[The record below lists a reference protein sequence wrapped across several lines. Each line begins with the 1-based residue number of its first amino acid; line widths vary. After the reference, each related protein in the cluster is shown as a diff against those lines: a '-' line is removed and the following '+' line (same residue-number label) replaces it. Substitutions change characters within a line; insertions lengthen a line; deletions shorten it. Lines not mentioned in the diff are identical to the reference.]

1 MQSHIVIADDH
12 FLIRSGLRILLE
24 SEPDLRVIG
33 EAENGPRLLEILA
46 DRSCDLVI
54 LDLTMPALDG
64 GLSTLSLI
72 RQEHP
77 GVAVL
82 VLTVHKNQETIARA
96 LNLGARGYV
105 IKEEAEGIILG
116 AVRKVLSG
124 EIAISTGFSGE
135 RPGQSTGGALANQNP
150 PAARP
155 DDDSLALLSG
165 REQEVLH
172 CVARGYTSKRIGA
185 ELGISHTTVN
195 KHVEHIKQKLGIN
208 RKAGLIRFALMR
220 GIHN

>member
-1 MQSHIVIADDH
+1 MQRHIVIADDH

-33 EAENGPRLLEILA
+33 EAADGPQLLEILA
-46 DRSCDLVI
+46 DHLCDLVI

-72 RQEHP
+72 RQQYP
-77 GVAVL
+77 SVAVL

-105 IKEEAEGIILG
+105 IKEEAESIILG

-124 EIAISTGFSGE
+124 EIAISTGFSGI
-135 RPGQSTGGALANQNP
+135 S
-150 PAARP
+150 PAQINCIAP
-155 DDDSLALLSG
+155 ADDDESLALLSG

>member
-1 MQSHIVIADDH
+1 MNRHIVIADDH
-12 FLIRSGLRILLE
+12 FLIRSGLRVLLE
-24 SEPDLRVIG
+24 SEPDLHVIG
-33 EAENGPRLLEILA
+33 EAADGTRLLEILS
-46 DRSCDLVI
+46 DRICDLVI

-72 RQEHP
+72 RKEYP
-77 GVAVL
+77 SVAVL

-124 EIAISTGFSGE
+124 EIAISTGFSGIN
-135 RPGQSTGGALANQNP
+135 PGQIENVT
-150 PAARP
+150 PAAAGYNE
-155 DDDSLALLSG
+155 SLALLSG

-172 CVARGYTSKRIGA
+172 CVARGYTSKRTGV

-208 RKAGLIRFALMR
+208 RKAGLIRFALTR

>member
-1 MQSHIVIADDH
+1 MNRHIVIADDH

-33 EAENGPRLLEILA
+33 EAADGPSLLEILA
-46 DRSCDLVI
+46 DRLCDLVI
-54 LDLTMPALDG
+54 LDLTMPALDR

-72 RQEHP
+72 RQEYP
-77 GVAVL
+77 SVAVL

-124 EIAISTGFSGE
+124 EIAISTGFSGVSAAQLE
-135 RPGQSTGGALANQNP
+135 QAVPES
-150 PAARP
+150 AAR
-155 DDDSLALLSG
+155 DESLALLSG